1 MEGSLS
7 QNKKGMNLLHETIN
21 RRLDQTL
28 KASRKGRMSMLGT
41 TMEALPLSFTTGFLK
56 KSHAIKLLGKIPL
69 HFHKPPGMAYLQ
81 ADYPGKYVAKS
92 LNYVVDLKQTSKLVY
107 CIDKRM
113 QNSIKIKYRVILD
126 EESRPK
132 YAMISIYE

>member
-56 KSHAIKLLGKIPL
+56 KSHAI
-69 HFHKPPGMAYLQ
+69 F
-81 ADYPGKYVAKS
+81 
-92 LNYVVDLKQTSKLVY
+92 
-107 CIDKRM
+107 
-113 QNSIKIKYRVILD
+113 
-126 EESRPK
+126 
-132 YAMISIYE
+132 IYFRIG